1 MKKNYNKQ
9 ISNTNSSHTESSGNE
24 FVPVGNTNSLK
35 GKLATL
41 DMMFDD
47 IYNEM
52 LNYKDELVRL
62 QKEKDEFQADLQ
74 SSTKND
80 KISLLKELDKVMSE
94 MERHFEQQKE
104 ENKRLQLKIAKM
116 KTSKTV
122 LQGQLIALQRRIT
135 DLEIQ
140 VGNDEVKY
148 D

>member
-1 MKKNYNKQ
+1 MKKNFNKQ
-9 ISNTNSSHTESSGNE
+9 ISNTNSSHSETSGHE
-24 FVPVGNTNSLK
+24 FIPVGNTNSLK
-35 GKLATL
+35 GKLTTL

-74 SSTKND
+74 LSTKND
-80 KISLLKELDKVMSE
+80 KVSLLKELDKVMGE

>member
-24 FVPVGNTNSLK
+24 FMPVGNTNSLK

>member
-1 MKKNYNKQ
+1 MKKNFNKQ
-9 ISNTNSSHTESSGNE
+9 ISNTNSSHSETTGHE
-24 FVPVGNTNSLK
+24 FIQVGNTNSLK
-35 GKLATL
+35 GKLSTL

-52 LNYKDELVRL
+52 LNYKDELLRL

-74 SSTKND
+74 SSTKSD
-80 KISLLKELDKVMSE
+80 KVSLLKELDKVMSE

-122 LQGQLIALQRRIT
+122 LQGQLIALQRSIT

-140 VGNDEVKY
+140 VGND
-148 D
+148 